1 MQLIKD
7 DEIKTLPKLYE
18 TENVKTDNKVL
29 QMKFMEVNSG
39 WEWYLTEFDAKKKIA
54 FGFVKGFEDEWGY
67 FSLVEMGDIPTIIRD
82 DTFIKIKFKDL
93 NR

>member
-7 DEIKTLPKLYE
+7 DEVKNLPRLYE
-18 TENVKTDNKVL
+18 TEDVKTDNKVL
-29 QMKFMEVNSG
+29 QMKFMEVKSG
-39 WEWYLTEFDAKKKIA
+39 WELYLTEFDTKEKIA

-67 FSLVEMGDIPTIIRD
+67 FSLAEMEDIPTIMRD

-93 NR
+93 K